1 MEKVMYFI
9 AEDGKQFED
18 EYECEQYEEE
28 LHIKQVFEPFS
39 CYDRN
44 GCLLDIN
51 SENFDPD
58 DVYYI
63 LVKEA
68 DYENGNY
75 MKLDDF
81 AFDGELP
88 ALGNTFNDVDTTVI
102 YYNRDSETWGNW
114 YEEFY
119 RLSEMM
125 KMFQLFAKKG
135 E

>member
-9 AEDGKQFED
+9 AEDGTHFED
-18 EYECEQYEEE
+18 EWKCEQYEEE

>member
-18 EYECEQYEEE
+18 EYECERYEEE

-39 CYDRN
+39 CYDGN
-44 GCLLDIN
+44 GHLLDTN
-51 SENFDPD
+51 SKDFDPD
-58 DVYYI
+58 EVFYI
-63 LVKEA
+63 LVKEKN
-68 DYENGNY
+68 YEDGSY
-75 MKLDDF
+75 MELDDF
-81 AFDGELP
+81 IFEGELP
-88 ALGNTFNDVDTTVI
+88 AIINTFNNVDATVI
-102 YYNRDSETWGNW
+102 YYNRNSETWENW